1 MSRPL
6 PERLKA
12 LNEGA
17 ELSRGRSSA
26 AVVERADAVL
36 KRAGERVAF
45 SGDHT
50 VIALAGAT
58 GSGKSSSFNAISG
71 TEFAPVGV
79 RRPTTSEAMAVAW
92 GSELPGALLDW
103 LDVPRR
109 HLVPARRSEFENLV
123 LLDLPDHDS
132 TETTHRMTVDRLVPL
147 VDMLIW
153 VVDPQKY
160 ADAALHDHY
169 LRPLA
174 RYADVMIVVLNQSDR
189 LRPDELVQAMTDL
202 RGLLDSEGL
211 GQARLLSMS
220 ALEGTGVPQMR
231 EVLARAVA
239 DKRAISA
246 RIADDVASSAEGLAT
261 ELGTAPTPVLDRKRR
276 DPLINALADASGVP
290 IAVQGVRDAWKLRG
304 GRATGWP
311 FVSWVSRLR
320 PDPLRALRL
329 DQTKRELAPTA
340 ISRTSLPGAN
350 AVQRARLDRGLRELV
365 DAATAGLPRG
375 WSAAV
380 RDAARG
386 REALLLD
393 RLDTAIAGADL
404 ELDRGT
410 GWWSVVRALQWVL
423 MAAVLVGVLWTMF
436 TLFAP
441 GLGLAG
447 LPMVFFWG
455 WPAQFVLLAGG
466 VLGGLVLAGLSSL
479 GVSLGAR
486 SKANRAERT
495 LHEAIGGVTD
505 SELILPVQE
514 ELDRRQRAVD
524 AVKRAAG

>member
-12 LNEGA
+12 LGEAA

-26 AVVERADAVL
+26 AAVERADAVL

-50 VIALAGAT
+50 VVALAGAT

-71 TEFAPVGV
+71 TEFASVGV
-79 RRPTTSEAMAVAW
+79 RRPTTSQAMGVAW
-92 GSELPGALLDW
+92 GSELPGELLDW

-109 HLVPARRSEFENLV
+109 HLVPARRSAFENLV

-132 TETTHRMTVDRLVPL
+132 TETAHRMTVDRLVPL

-160 ADAALHDHY
+160 ADAALHDQY

-174 RYADVMIVVLNQSDR
+174 QYADVMIVVLNQADR
-189 LRPDELVQAMTDL
+189 LRPDDLVQAMTDL
-202 RGLLDSEGL
+202 RGLLDAEGL
-211 GQARLLSMS
+211 GQARLLAMS
-220 ALEGTGVPQMR
+220 ALEGTGVPELR

-239 DKRAISA
+239 DKKAVSA
-246 RIADDVASSAEGLAT
+246 RIADDVALAAGGLAA
-261 ELGTAPTPVLDRKRR
+261 ELGTATSPTLDRKRR
-276 DPLINALADASGVP
+276 EPLIDALADASGVP
-290 IAVQGVRDAWKLRG
+290 IAVQGVHDAWKMRG

-311 FVSWVSRLR
+311 FVSWVSKLR

-329 DQTKRELAPTA
+329 DQNKRELAPTA
-340 ISRTSLPGAN
+340 VSRTLLPGAN

-365 DAATAGLPRG
+365 DAASAGLPRG
-375 WSAAV
+375 WAAAV

-423 MAAVLVGVLWTMF
+423 MAAVLAGVLWTLFMM
-436 TLFAP
+436 FAP

-447 LPMVFFWG
+447 VPTVFFWG
-455 WPAQFVLLAGG
+455 WPAQFVLLVGGALGG
-466 VLGGLVLAGLSSL
+466 VVLAGLSSL

-486 SKANRAERT
+486 AKANRAERS
-495 LHEAIGGVTD
+495 LREAIGRVTD
-505 SELILPVQE
+505 TELIAPVQE
-514 ELDRRQRAVD
+514 ELDRRNRALE
-524 AVKRAAG
+524 AVNRAG